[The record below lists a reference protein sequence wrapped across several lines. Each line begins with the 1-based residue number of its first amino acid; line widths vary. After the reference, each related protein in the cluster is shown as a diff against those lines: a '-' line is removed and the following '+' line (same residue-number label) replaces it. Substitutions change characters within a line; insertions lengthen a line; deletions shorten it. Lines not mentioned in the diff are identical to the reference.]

1 MGYSEVM
8 LTMVSEKNNNK
19 FYRMIPSADGNSFV
33 AEYGR
38 IGCTTPQRRTYP
50 IWQYQDKYD
59 EKINKGYRDVTRLM
73 GSVSDHT
80 SASDAVSTGTD
91 AQKLIAML
99 MDYADIAYRN
109 TYSVDLKNVT
119 EEMLREAESLVNVLR
134 VMDMKCSSFSVADFN
149 EKLCTLYSV
158 IPRVMKDTR
167 TMMAS
172 SKEDF
177 AAIVTREREYLD
189 NLKGLRKVYAD
200 VPAKT
205 DKSADVRTE
214 ALAKID
220 SVIKKHGLEIQPCTD
235 TEIDIILKQMDG
247 SGKKFSRAW
256 KIVNSNTRN
265 AFESYVKKKK
275 ITPDGRKLLW
285 HGSRNCN
292 WLNILSLGL
301 LLNPKAQ
308 ITGKMF
314 GRGIYFAPSYS
325 KSEGYTSLN
334 GSRWANGNET
344 KGYLAL
350 MDVAVGKHW
359 DVYDY
364 SSEAGDMNAKSIAK
378 KGYDSLWAHS
388 GKGMLRADEIVVY
401 DEAAIDIRYLV
412 EVSL

>member
-1 MGYSEVM
+1 M
-8 LTMVSEKNNNK
+8 LTMVSENNNNK
-19 FYRMIPSADGNSFV
+19 FYRMIPSADGNTFV

-50 IWQYQDKYD
+50 IWQYNDKYD
-59 EKINKGYRDVTRLM
+59 EKINKGYRDVTHLM
-73 GSVSDHT
+73 GSKSNYT
-80 SASDAVSTGTD
+80 SAADAVSDGTD

-99 MDYADIAYRN
+99 MDYADVAYRN

-119 EEMLREAESLVNVLR
+119 EQMLQEAESLVNVLR
-134 VMDMKCSSFSVADFN
+134 VMDTKRFSVADFN
-149 EKLCTLYSV
+149 EKLCTLYTV

-167 TMMAS
+167 VMMAS
-172 SKEDF
+172 SKDDF

-205 DKSADVRTE
+205 DKTADAKAG
-214 ALAKID
+214 ALEKIN
-220 SVIKKHGLEIQPCTD
+220 SIIEKHGLEIQPCTD
-235 TEIDIILKQMDG
+235 KDIAIIKKQMGG

-256 KIVNSNTRN
+256 KVVNQKTRK
-265 AFESYVKKKK
+265 AFDEYVAEKN
-275 ITPDGRKLLW
+275 IGPQGRKLLW

-301 LLNPKAQ
+301 LLKPKAQ

-314 GRGIYFAPSYS
+314 GYGIYFAPSYS

-334 GSRWANGNET
+334 GSRWANGDEK

-350 MDVAVGKHW
+350 MNVAIGRHW
-359 DVYDY
+359 DVHDY
-364 SSEAGDMNAKSIAK
+364 SREAGDMDAKTIAK

-388 GKGMLRADEIVVY
+388 DAGMLRADEIVVY
-401 DEAAIDIRYLV
+401 AEEAVDIQYLV
-412 EVSL
+412 EVTV